1 MRITEAYVGE
11 YASGKS
17 ENAVCRALSLAR
29 AGRQVTLVDLDLV
42 EPCYT
47 LRSLIDPLEAQGVQ
61 VLAWR
66 PEQTF
71 GLGEAGQTLLPA
83 ARWALRRE
91 GDIIFDVGYGVGGAS
106 ILNLIE
112 GVAEEPNFRIIVV
125 ANFSR
130 PILASPQAL
139 KDYIR
144 ELGGAD
150 GIIANTHM
158 GAETQPKH
166 VLEGFRKAKQVADEL
181 GIPLEAVSV
190 SSEFLNRY
198 PAFCQRE
205 DYKES
210 GAAEYPLRVIE
221 RVLPQGFW

>member
-158 GAETQPKH
+158 GAETQPKQ
-166 VLEGFRKAKQVADEL
+166 VVEGFRKAKQVADEL

-210 GAAEYPLRVIE
+210 GADGYPLRVIE